1 MRRTQ
6 WSEEWGKRRTPN
18 VGRGKS
24 PFPKGR
30 IIRMSKTQGKCQ
42 SANLADVGA
51 LPWLILMRLPCYYNK
66 GDLPKDQY
74 LLNTLENQIKIPTY
88 HHEQF
93 LAVFKANCKYLNIEN
108 GLGKASASSG
118 DGTTKA
124 VDISHV
130 LGQPQGEFDKT
141 AFVIMPFSEKG
152 ISEKV

>member
-51 LPWLILMRLPCYYNK
+51 LPWLILMRLPWGEQVAK
-66 GDLPKDQY
+66 GMQVGFTKESQADEIAKG
-74 LLNTLENQIKIPTY
+74 LLCL
-88 HHEQF
+88 
-93 LAVFKANCKYLNIEN
+93 
-108 GLGKASASSG
+108 S
-118 DGTTKA
+118 
-124 VDISHV
+124 
-130 LGQPQGEFDKT
+130 
-141 AFVIMPFSEKG
+141 
-152 ISEKV
+152 